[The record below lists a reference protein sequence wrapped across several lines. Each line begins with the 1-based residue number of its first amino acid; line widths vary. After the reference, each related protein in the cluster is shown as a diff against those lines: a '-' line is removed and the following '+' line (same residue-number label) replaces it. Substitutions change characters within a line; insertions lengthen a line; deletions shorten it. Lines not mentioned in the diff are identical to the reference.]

1 MLGSRFSFKAYA
13 KNIKLNSY
21 VRKIFVKAY
30 ERIFV
35 GSLRKL
41 TFTYTKDHTLT
52 KKLIQM
58 RN

>member
-13 KNIKLNSY
+13 KNVKLNSY

-41 TFTYTKDHTLT
+41 TFTYTKDHT
-52 KKLIQM
+52 
-58 RN
+58 